1 MSIKYENPSKTQN
14 RVAKL
19 EEYLVYLESL
29 KESKEL
35 LESKCSYEA
44 FFFIG
49 KTCSLTN
56 SADEFYIVLEKRLA
70 RIFVKTLKYLYEMR
84 QTLNLNND
92 GRNAISIELD
102 EPTGDKYFKESI
114 FCYILYSINILN
126 RIEKVRKSFKE
137 NYFLKKDNKLK
148 MHFQAI

>member
-49 KTCSLTN
+49 KICSITPSPNELN
-56 SADEFYIVLEKRLA
+56 IFLERKLA
-70 RIFVKTLKYLYEMR
+70 KIFVKTLKYLYEIW

-92 GRNAISIELD
+92 GMNAIKIELD
-102 EPTGDKYFKESI
+102 EPIGNKYFKESI

-137 NYFLKKDNKLK
+137 NYCLKKD
-148 MHFQAI
+148 